1 MMVVW
6 RFLFVIGLSA
16 AAQSWTPVDSGTT
29 ANLRAVSAKGQTV
42 WVSGDKGTVRK
53 TIDGGMTWRDV
64 APRGVAD
71 VDFRDIELIDD
82 RTVFLMGSGEGPKS
96 RIYKT
101 TDGGA
106 SWMLLTTN
114 LEPKGFW
121 DCMSFWDPTHGIIVG
136 DPVDGRL
143 TIMTTSDGATWQKV
157 KGPSANKDEGAF
169 AASGTCV
176 FTRGTREAWFGTGGL
191 GGARVFHSEDG
202 GQTWS
207 IAKTPVRHDSASAGI
222 FSLAFSDASHGV
234 AVGGD
239 YMKPTESVGT
249 IAITADG
256 GKTWNADTLPGYRSS
271 LTYIASAEFW
281 FTTGTTGSDWSVDG
295 GKTWKPWGTEGF
307 NAFSDGWAVGSS
319 GKIARWDLT
328 GLPTVARLAP
338 R

>member
-1 MMVVW
+1 MMIVW
-6 RFLFVIGLSA
+6 RLFFVLGFSA
-16 AAQSWTPVDSGTT
+16 TAQSWVPLDSGTT
-29 ANLRAVSAKGQTV
+29 ANLRAVSAKGSTV
-42 WVSGDKGTVRK
+42 WVSGDKGTVRETTDK
-53 TIDGGMTWRDV
+53 GTTWRDV
-64 APRGVAD
+64 APRGAAD
-71 VDFRDIELIDD
+71 VDFRDVEMIDD

-106 SWMLLTTN
+106 TWLLLTTN

-136 DPVDGRL
+136 DPVDGRF
-143 TIMTTSDGATWQKV
+143 TIMTTGDGDTWQKI

-191 GGARVFHSEDG
+191 GGGRVFHSEDG

-207 IAKTPVRHDSASAGI
+207 VAKTPIRHDSVNAGI
-222 FSLAFSDASHGV
+222 FSLAFLDARNGV

-239 YMKPTESVGT
+239 YMKPDESAGT
-249 IAITADG
+249 IATTDDG
-256 GKTWNADTLPGYRSS
+256 GKMWIAGTLPGYRSAVS
-271 LTYIASAEFW
+271 CSNVCVV
-281 FTTGTTGSDWSVDG
+281 TGTSGSDLSLDG
-295 GKTWKPWGTEGF
+295 GKSWRPVSGGGF
-307 NAFSDGWAVGSS
+307 NAIGGGFAVGAN
-319 GKIARWDLT
+319 GRIAVLMPP
-328 GLPTVARLAP
+328 GP